1 MTPFSLT
8 FIRHFRYVKETYRVH
23 FRKDLW
29 EYYLLQFF
37 VFHLVP
43 RDKKTKSPPADR
55 RVLSNDA
62 GNKCETEIGS
72 SFKISELPHT
82 AISR

>member
-43 RDKKTKSPPADR
+43 Q
-55 RVLSNDA
+55 
-62 GNKCETEIGS
+62 GQENKIATS
-72 SFKISELPHT
+72 
-82 AISR
+82 